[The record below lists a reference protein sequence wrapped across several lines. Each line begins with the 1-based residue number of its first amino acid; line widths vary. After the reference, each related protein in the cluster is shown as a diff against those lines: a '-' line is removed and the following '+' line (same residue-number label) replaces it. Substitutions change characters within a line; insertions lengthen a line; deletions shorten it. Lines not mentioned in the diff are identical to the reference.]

1 MSQYTPVPS
10 RVAELSATLSQPQP
24 MRRGSI
30 HERRMKCGQA
40 QCACQRDP
48 KARHGPY
55 YTLTH
60 AVGGKTQ
67 SRYLSEEQLPTVRRQ
82 IDAGRKFRQQTEAY
96 WVACQAWAD
105 AELAPSDIAA
115 RSGAEKKGFARG
127 SKRRLVRRWKSS

>member
-1 MSQYTPVPS
+1 MSQHTPVPS
-10 RVAELSATLSQPQP
+10 RVTELSATLSQPKP

-30 HERRMKCGQA
+30 HERRMKCGQV

-67 SRYLSEEQLPTVRRQ
+67 SRYISEEQWPTVRRQ
-82 IDAGRKFRQQTEAY
+82 IDAGREFRQQMEAY
-96 WVACQAWAD
+96 WAACEAWAD
-105 AELAPSDIAA
+105 AELAPPEAA
-115 RSGAEKKGFARG
+115 TRSEAEKKGSARG
-127 SKRRLVRRWKSS
+127 SKRRLVRRSRSS